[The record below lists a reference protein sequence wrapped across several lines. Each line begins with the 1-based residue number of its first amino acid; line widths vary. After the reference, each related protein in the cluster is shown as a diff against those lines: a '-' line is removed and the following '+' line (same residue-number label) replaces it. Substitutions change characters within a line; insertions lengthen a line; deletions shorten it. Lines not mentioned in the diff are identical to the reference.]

1 MRHIAFAP
9 LVALG
14 LSLTACGGTNNRGL
28 ETVHQPVV
36 TRTNFVYDV
45 PASVSG
51 EDSARLTDWFESIG
65 VGYGDR
71 IAVDDPHGNPGA
83 RTEIGE
89 LAAQYGLLI
98 DRNAPITPGAVA
110 PGSVRVIVSR
120 SRAEVPGCP
129 DWSRDS
135 ASEFSA
141 AAMSNYGC
149 ATNSNLAAM
158 VANPDDLIL
167 GQSGEG
173 AGSDA
178 RTAAKA
184 IRVYRES
191 VPTGTQGL
199 KAPGTRGGNQ

>member
-1 MRHIAFAP
+1 MHRIAFAP
-9 LVALG
+9 LMAVG
-14 LSLTACGGTNNRGL
+14 LTLAACGGTNNRGL

-36 TRTNFVYDV
+36 SRTNYVYDL
-45 PASVSG
+45 PATVSG
-51 EDSARLTDWFESIG
+51 EDSARLTDWFNSIG

-71 IAVDDPHGNPGA
+71 IAVDDPGNGYGA
-83 RTEIGE
+83 RERVAE
-89 LAAQYGLLI
+89 LAANYGLLVES
-98 DRNAPITPGAVA
+98 NAPITPGAIA
-110 PGSVRVIVSR
+110 PGAVRVIVSR
-120 SRAEVPGCP
+120 SKAEVPGCP

-149 ATNSNLAAM
+149 ASNSNLAAM
-158 VANPDDLIL
+158 VANPEDLIL

-178 RTAAKA
+178 RAAAKA
-184 IRVYRES
+184 IKVYRES

-199 KAPGTRGGNQ
+199 KAPGTRGGQ

>member
-1 MRHIAFAP
+1 MRRIALAP
-9 LVALG
+9 LAMLG
-14 LSLTACGGTNNRGL
+14 LTLAACGGTKNRGL

-51 EDSARLTDWFESIG
+51 DESARLTDWFESIG
-65 VGYGDR
+65 VGYGDK
-71 IAVDDPHGNPGA
+71 IAVDDPDGSYGA
-83 RTEIGE
+83 RERIAE
-89 LAAQYGLLI
+89 LAAKYGLLV
-98 DRNAPITPGAVA
+98 DRNAPITPGAIA
-110 PGSVRVIVSR
+110 PGSVRVVVSR

-135 ASEFSA
+135 GNEFSA

-149 ATNSNLAAM
+149 ATNSNLSAM
-158 VANPDDLIL
+158 VANPEDLIM

-178 RTAAKA
+178 RAAAKA
-184 IRVYRES
+184 IKIYRES

-199 KAPGTRGGNQ
+199 KAPGTRGGQ